1 MEHTFLFQNA
11 RWQAQGFYYSK
22 EVGAAAPLTGET
34 VVTRAGD
41 NWTIDRSMDIS
52 WETPVHIED
61 HYDIHTTNNAAQ
73 FDWVAQDTKLGTM
86 NGAFIALPS
95 IITSS
100 YTVPDTDIS
109 GSEMLMQVSETEYL
123 MEGVINR
130 DGDPESWWKG
140 RLICDAPG

>member
-22 EVGAAAPLTGET
+22 EMRVAAPFTGET
-34 VVTRAGD
+34 VATRSED
-41 NWTIDRSMDIS
+41 NWTIDRSMDVAG
-52 WETPVHIED
+52 ETLVHIED
-61 HYDIHTTNNAAQ
+61 HYDIHATNNAAQ
-73 FDWVAQDTKLGTM
+73 FDWAGRGSELGAM

-95 IITSS
+95 MITSS

-109 GSEMLMQVSETEYL
+109 GSEMFMQVSETEYL

-130 DGDPESWWKG
+130 NGEPESWWKG
-140 RLICDAPG
+140 RLIYNAPG